1 MNYMQANEI
10 LDARR
15 AGVDMPEDVVTMAL
29 EMTGDYAQEFE
40 FSSIAL
46 MAEQIVLRR
55 VRMTEREI

>member
-29 EMTGDYAQEFE
+29 EMTGDYVQEFE
-40 FSSIAL
+40 LSSIAL
-46 MAEQIVLRR
+46 MAEQIVLQR
-55 VRMTEREI
+55 VRMTERTV